1 MMRRERHRENDKP
14 PTRFEHQIEPSQ
26 VHTPSVSDTGKTVHF
41 ALGCRVSAY
50 CMTSD
55 SLRIALIRFAARPV
69 VRLADHGGITV
80 RRRILLGR
88 VKTWVQDTVGV
99 ICGVREG
106 THRRSGASSLR
117 TAHCNRC
124 PSTVTAAWW
133 AVLVFTPGRLSLE
146 KESVH
151 GPRKSAS
158 TLRDNRL
165 LKAAVVQVSPRD
177 ISRDIF

>member
-1 MMRRERHRENDKP
+1 MPPRKP
-14 PTRFEHQIEPSQ
+14 INPPHVSNIRLSQSQ
-26 VHTPSVSDTGKTVHF
+26 VHTPSVSDSERTVHF
-41 ALGCRVSAY
+41 ALGSRVSAY
-50 CMTSD
+50 CMTSG

-158 TLRDNRL
+158 TLRNNRL